1 MKKRVFSLFLVL
13 LTLLTL
19 CTVYAT
25 KPQAGCINDTADV
38 LTEAEE
44 AELMQLYSR
53 LEMEYGISAMLVTVN
68 SLGGKTAE
76 RYANDYY
83 DTNFRDS
90 NPSLLLLIDVGGRN
104 WYMLAVG
111 DTYHDGYLDRIEN
124 AFYPYLRASD
134 YAGAFEAYLE
144 AAYNAA
150 PILSSDTSSG
160 GFDPSEVV
168 LPFLIVVVISL
179 LIAWGVTAAMRRSM
193 KTARAKQ
200 TAHDYVRR
208 DSFALKEHSDL
219 YLYRT
224 RTRVRINNNSSSG
237 GRSGGSR
244 GGRGGSF

>member
-25 KPQAGCINDTADV
+25 KPQAGCINDAADV

-44 AELMQLYSR
+44 AELHALRDEYRATVR
-53 LEMEYGISAMLVTVN
+53 LNTYVVTVD
-68 SLGGKTAE
+68 SLDGKSAK

-83 DTNFRDS
+83 DAYCES
-90 NPSLLLLIDVGGRN
+90 GGLLLLIDVVGRE
-104 WYMLAVG
+104 YYLLA
-111 DTYHDGYLDRIEN
+111 DGATNQDYYLDGVEEAIL
-124 AFYPYLRASD
+124 PYLRESD
-134 YAGAFEAYLE
+134 YAGACRAYFNTAHRTVPADVWCGTEPSGLD
-144 AAYNAA
+144 
-150 PILSSDTSSG
+150 LS
-160 GFDPSEVV
+160 ELA

-208 DSFALKEHSDL
+208 DSFALKEDRKS
-219 YLYRT
+219 
-224 RTRVRINNNSSSG
+224 VV
-237 GRSGGSR
+237 
-244 GGRGGSF
+244 